1 MKVPGRAQLRRPGRE
16 NEMLGQQQQPRVT
29 MPDGVLDVVGI
40 TGLVFFGLIMIFLAW
55 LKYKD
60 RNNPGKREP
69 EKQAKRKTRK
79 K

>member
-1 MKVPGRAQLRRPGRE
+1 MKVPGRAQLRRPGWE

-40 TGLVFFGLIMIFLAW
+40 TGLVFFGLIMIFLGW

-60 RNNPGKREP
+60 RNKPGKREP
-69 EKQAKRKTRK
+69 EKKARRRARK